1 MLKDAIDL
9 STLHRV
15 LVVKLRHL
23 GDVLLTSPA
32 FTVLKNH
39 APHLEIDAL
48 VYRDTEAMLS
58 GHPAI
63 ANVFTID
70 RGWKQ
75 EDWTAQ
81 MAHEWRLLRSL
92 RARHYDLIVHL
103 TENSRGAVLSLL
115 LKPHYSVA
123 RDYPAKRGRLWRK
136 GETSGHILRL
146 VGLALDCDADALLV
160 TARPT
165 GPTCHRGT
173 RSCFDAAGAPAAGQG
188 FAWLEALWSTIEERA
203 RQRPAGSYTASLLN
217 RGVDAIARKVTE
229 EAVEVLMAARDD
241 AGAAVGERPATRTAL
256 AGEAADLLY
265 HTLVLLAE
273 RNLPPAL
280 VIETLRARHAGQP
293 ARRTN
298 RSDGDES
305 SGLSPDD
312 DRS

>member
-1 MLKDAIDL
+1 MNRPAPAGQAPFDAAAVRFGPDG
-9 STLHRV
+9 
-15 LVVKLRHL
+15 LV
-23 GDVLLTSPA
+23 
-32 FTVLKNH
+32 
-39 APHLEIDAL
+39 
-48 VYRDTEAMLS
+48 
-58 GHPAI
+58 PAI
-63 ANVFTID
+63 VQDEADGRILMLAWMD
-70 RGWKQ
+70 A
-75 EDWTAQ
+75 EALTATL
-81 MAHEWRLLRSL
+81 ATGEVHFHSRS
-92 RARHYDLIVHL
+92 
-103 TENSRGAVLSLL
+103 
-115 LKPHYSVA
+115 
-123 RDYPAKRGRLWRK
+123 RGRLWRK

-160 TARPT
+160 TARPA

-173 RSCFDAAGAPAAGQG
+173 RSCFDEAGAPAAGQG

-293 ARRTN
+293 ARRTD